1 MQNFRNEPIR
11 DFSKGENRK
20 WISDSIQKVRSNFP
34 IFVPTIISGK
44 EIKNLSKEKHTNPAN
59 KKEITTEY
67 SLSDRST
74 LENSILISKKHS
86 FDWSV
91 RNPKERI
98 SILRKVGDL
107 IGENKDELCA
117 LILLETGKNIPEAE
131 ADIIEAIDFCRY
143 YASEYEKI
151 FQGQRVDI
159 PGEENFY
166 SYKPKG
172 IVGVIAPWNFPAA
185 ILTGMCAGPLVC
197 GNAVLLKPAEQSSAT
212 AFYLFRL
219 FLKAGIPNEVF
230 HFLPGKGEEIGAEIV
245 RHPDVALI
253 NFTGSREVGVSI
265 LKECGNIKPAAKR
278 IKRALCEMGGK
289 NPIIVDGD
297 ADLDLAVEG
306 ALISAFGFQGQKC
319 SALSRLIVLD
329 SCYET
334 FKARFIEAVS
344 SLKVG
349 PPEIL
354 SAKIGPV
361 IGEESRLRLE
371 KIISEHKAK
380 ILFQTNISE
389 ELKTKGQYV
398 PATIFEEEDWNGDL
412 AKKEFFGP
420 LVAIFRTKT
429 FSEAI
434 QKANDS
440 DYALTAGLYS
450 RNPEH
455 IEEAKLKIEAG
466 NFYINR
472 AITGAV
478 VERQPFGGFKLSG
491 VGAKAGGPD
500 YIKSFLEP
508 VTITENTMRRGFT
521 ADLIQ

>member
-1 MQNFRNEPIR
+1 MQIFYNEPIR
-11 DFSKGENRK
+11 DFSKEENRK
-20 WISDSIQKVRSNFP
+20 WISPAIQKIRNRFP
-34 IFVPTIISGK
+34 IFVPAIVSGE

-59 KKEITTEY
+59 KEEITTEY
-67 SLSDRST
+67 SLSNSSALEKAIRS
-74 LENSILISKKHS
+74 SKKYFS
-86 FDWSV
+86 NWSKLD
-91 RNPKERI
+91 PKERI
-98 SILRKVGDL
+98 SILCKTGNL
-107 IGENKDELCA
+107 ISENKDELCA

-131 ADIIEAIDFCRY
+131 ADIIEAVDFCRY

-151 FQGQRVDI
+151 FKGQRIDL
-159 PGEENFY
+159 PGEENLY

-197 GNAVLLKPAEQSSAT
+197 GNAVLLKPAEQSSAIGL
-212 AFYLFRL
+212 YLYRL
-219 FLKAGIPNEVF
+219 FLKAGVPNEVF

-245 RHPDVALI
+245 RHPEVAVI

-265 LKECGNIKPAAKR
+265 LKECGNIGPDAKR

-306 ALISAFGFQGQKC
+306 ALHSAFGFQGQKC
-319 SALSRLIVLD
+319 SALSKLIILD
-329 SCYET
+329 SCYKM
-334 FKARFIEAVS
+334 FQSRFVEAVS
-344 SLKVG
+344 SLKIDS
-349 PPEIL
+349 PEIL

-361 IGEESRLRLE
+361 INEESKQRLE
-371 KIISEHKAK
+371 KVLGDHKNK
-380 ILFQTNISE
+380 ILFQAKISE
-389 ELKTKGQYV
+389 DLKNKGHYV
-398 PATIFEEEDWNGDL
+398 PPTIFEEDDWNGDL
-412 AKKEFFGP
+412 ARKEFFGP
-420 LVAIFRTKT
+420 FVTFFRVKK
-429 FSEAI
+429 FEEAI
-434 QKANDS
+434 ERANDS

-455 IEEAKLKIEAG
+455 IEKAKRKIEAG

-500 YIKSFLEP
+500 YLKSFLEP